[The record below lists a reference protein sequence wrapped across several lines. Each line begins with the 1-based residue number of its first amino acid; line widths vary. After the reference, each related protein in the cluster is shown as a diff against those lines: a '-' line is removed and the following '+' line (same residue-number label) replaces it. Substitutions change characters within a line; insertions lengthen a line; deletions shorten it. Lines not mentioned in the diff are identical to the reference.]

1 MRLLMLALA
10 SVAAVPASAQVAAEL
25 LLLSDSY
32 GRPMTIGAQADMRET
47 LSPTEMTGVA
57 AAESFAGLCLS
68 ADFSSAG
75 LDTAAA
81 ASNLGLKAQ
90 EAALPP
96 AGKNPAVRQPRWV
109 SPSAVATFWNGDD
122 TGMKGRPIV
131 IRSRG
136 ALVMGPYGP
145 FKALGTQCNLSLAL
159 AGVADLQSL
168 ADRLIALTSGTSEKI
183 VVKPTWA
190 DGSIKLPDG
199 RRVTFAV
206 VNADKPISLL
216 HFTVQKIEGAKP

>member
-1 MRLLMLALA
+1 MLRLMLAMASLA
-10 SVAAVPASAQVAAEL
+10 PVPASAQVAADL

-32 GRPMTIGAQADMRET
+32 GRPMTIGAQADIREA
-47 LSPTEMTGVA
+47 LSPTAMTGVA
-57 AAESFAGLCLS
+57 AAEAFVGLCLS
-68 ADFSSAG
+68 ADVSSAG
-75 LDTAAA
+75 LDTSAAV
-81 ASNLGLKAQ
+81 STLGFKPQ
-90 EAALPP
+90 EAALP
-96 AGKNPAVRQPRWV
+96 ATGKNAMVRQQRWV

-159 AGVADLQSL
+159 AGVADLQPL
-168 ADRLIALTSGTSEKI
+168 ADRLVALIGGTAQKI

-190 DGSIKLPDG
+190 DGSITLADG

-206 VNADKPISLL
+206 VNADKAVSLL
-216 HFTVQKIEGAKP
+216 HFTVQKVEGAKP